1 MTHGGRWHRR
11 RRDVLKAI
19 ATGSI
24 AGATG
29 LSGCVGD
36 PEEAS
41 GEDDEEFDT
50 VQFGVL
56 EPFTGEFADLA
67 KERNQGTKLAI
78 QQVNESDEYDFE
90 IEYSEY
96 DTQLDP
102 STATQ
107 RARQAVQSD
116 GAQFITGCISSS
128 SALAINDFA
137 LENEVVYT
145 PGAADVSI
153 TGENCNEYVFRFE
166 TNTAQIAEVMA
177 QWTVDELGDRIFY
190 HIADYAY
197 GESVLNEVETRM
209 ESIGDSYERVD
220 VTRSDPGSTDFEAFI
235 TQISNASDETD
246 ALVVGMTGADLAIFL
261 SQASERGLQDEVPIV
276 TTTGSFR
283 AIRAGAGEGVYNTY
297 SGVRYVPSIET
308 GSNQAFVEAY
318 ETEYGDPPDNFS
330 RVGYESIRMVANGI
344 REAGSRDPTAVKDAL
359 PGMQHETIFG
369 TNEFRECDQQAMN
382 PVWMGECVE
391 PEDGGDLADVN
402 LLTELSGEEAAPD
415 CEATGCD
422 L

>member
-1 MTHGGRWHRR
+1 MTKGGTGHGR

-19 ATGSI
+19 TAGSV
-24 AGATG
+24 AGLTG
-29 LSGCVGD
+29 LAGCVGD
-36 PEEAS
+36 PEEVS
-41 GEDDEEFDT
+41 EGDDGEFDT

-56 EPFTGEFADLA
+56 EPFTGEFSDLA
-67 KERNQGTKLAI
+67 EERHQGTELAI
-78 QQVNESDEYDFE
+78 QQINESDEYDFE

-102 STATQ
+102 ATATQ
-107 RARQAVQSD
+107 RAQEAVQSD
-116 GAQFITGCISSS
+116 DAGFITGCISSS
-128 SALAINDFA
+128 AALAINDFA

-153 TGENCNEYVFRFE
+153 TGDNCNEYVFRFE
-166 TNTAQIAEVMA
+166 TNTAQIAEAMA
-177 QWTVDELGDRIFY
+177 QWTADELGDRIFY

-209 ESIGDSYERVD
+209 ESISDSYEQVD

-235 TQISNASDETD
+235 SQITNATDDAD

-261 SQASERGLQDEVPIV
+261 SQASERGLQDDIPIV

-283 AIRAGAGEGVYNTY
+283 AVRAGAGAGAYNTY

-308 GSNQAFVEAY
+308 GDNQAFVEAY
-318 ETEYGDPPDNFS
+318 ESEYDAVPDNFS

-344 REAGSRDPTAVKDAL
+344 REAGSRDPTTVAETL
-359 PGMQHETIFG
+359 SGLEHETIFG
-369 TNEFRECDQQAMN
+369 PNEFRECDQQAMN

-391 PEDGGDLADVN
+391 PDGGDLADVE
-402 LLTELSGEEAAPD
+402 LLTDLSGEDAAPD
-415 CEATGCD
+415 CEDTDCG

>member
-1 MTHGGRWHRR
+1 MTRGGRGHGR

-19 ATGSI
+19 T
-24 AGATG
+24 AGTVAGLTG
-29 LSGCVGD
+29 LAGCVGD

-41 GEDDEEFDT
+41 DEDDEEFDT

-56 EPFTGEFADLA
+56 EPFTGEFSDLA
-67 KERNQGTKLAI
+67 EERHQGTELAI

-102 STATQ
+102 ATATQ
-107 RARQAVQSD
+107 RAQEAVQSD
-116 GAQFITGCISSS
+116 EAQFITGCISSS
-128 SALAINDFA
+128 VALAINDFA

-153 TGENCNEYVFRFE
+153 TGSNCNEYVFRFE

-177 QWTVDELGDRIFY
+177 QWTTDEFGDRIFY

-209 ESIGDSYERVD
+209 ESISDSYEQVD

-235 TQISNASDETD
+235 SQIASASDDAD

-261 SQASERGLQDEVPIV
+261 SQASERGLQDEIPIV

-283 AIRAGAGEGVYNTY
+283 AIRAGAGAGAYNTY

-308 GSNQAFVEAY
+308 GDNQAFVEAY
-318 ETEYGDPPDNFS
+318 ESEYDAVPDNFS

-344 REAGSRDPTAVKDAL
+344 REAGSRDPTTVAETLSGLEHD
-359 PGMQHETIFG
+359 TIFG
-369 TNEFRECDQQAMN
+369 PNEFRECDQQALN

-391 PEDGGDLADVN
+391 PDDGDIADVE
-402 LLTELSGEEAAPD
+402 LLTDLSGEDAAPD
-415 CEATGCD
+415 CEEIDCD